1 MDSRRNEDAFFGL
14 AFFAVRV
21 LVLACDGNVL
31 APVASQ
37 CAAQGASIDK
47 VLGKPISLYPG
58 QIVAQVGVG
67 VGETVRKIHLI
78 VAFCESVRPRQRV
91 VAAIEAVTFALE
103 SVLIVGDV
111 AAYTVPAQLLWS
123 IS

>member
-14 AFFAVRV
+14 AFLTIRV
-21 LVLACDGNVL
+21 LVLACDGDVL
-31 APVASQ
+31 APVACQ

-47 VLGKPISLYPG
+47 VLGEPISLYPG
-58 QIVAQVGVG
+58 QVVAQVGVG
-67 VGETVRKIHLI
+67 VGEAVRKIYLI
-78 VAFCESVRPRQRV
+78 VAFSESVSPRQCV
-91 VAAIEAVTFALE
+91 VAAIKAVTFALE
-103 SVLIVGDV
+103 SVLIVGNV